1 MEFPIYYDILDTLG
15 YMHWF
20 VGFIFIGGL
29 LTLAFLIGAQ
39 YGHKVASDAL
49 DTWEEEQEELTSIQR
64 MLDQQKAS

>member
-1 MEFPIYYDILDTLG
+1 
-15 YMHWF
+15 MHWF